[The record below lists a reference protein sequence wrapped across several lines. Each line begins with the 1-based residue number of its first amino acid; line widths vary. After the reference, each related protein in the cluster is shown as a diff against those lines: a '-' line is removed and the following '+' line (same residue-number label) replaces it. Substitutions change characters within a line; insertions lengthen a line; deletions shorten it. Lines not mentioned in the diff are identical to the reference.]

1 MSTGVI
7 ETTEMPWGMPGAPS
21 ILGEGGVLDW
31 VNRLFFIPKG
41 SALHAPESDALF
53 MGIFW
58 LSVVCFVVLMFLMV
72 YWAIKYRRRP
82 GKISQPS
89 ASHNT
94 PLEIAWTVLPL
105 GIMAIMFFKGFHGY
119 MAHTVVPAGAL
130 ELDLTAQ
137 KWDWTVTYPGGENSP
152 EKIQVGDKMVPVFVV
167 PANTPVRFR
176 MKSIDVIHSF
186 WIPDF
191 RGKFDVMPNRYTV
204 YWFHADDPKA
214 GQVLPPGSPAA
225 GAPYEDHWI
234 FCAEYCGDSHSE
246 MTGMLRVVPQAAY
259 DKIIGTWGTAGMTP
273 VQLGKRTWTV
283 KCSSCHTIDG
293 KQGTGPTWLN
303 LYGREEAYT
312 DGTKY
317 TAEQMGDSVFFSN
330 YVRESILEPSK
341 KIVAGFGNQ
350 MVSFQGQIKEEE
362 IDGIIAFIKSISE
375 KGIKEGAA
383 APAPDGEAK

>member
-1 MSTGVI
+1 MITGAIASMGAQSGALVI
-7 ETTEMPWGMPGAPS
+7 GETG
-21 ILGEGGVLDW
+21 GGVLEW
-31 VNRLFFIPKG
+31 FHGLFFRPSG
-41 SALHAPESDALF
+41 SARGAPAVDSVF
-53 MGIFW
+53 MGIWW

-82 GKISQPS
+82 GRISEPS

-119 MAHTVVPAGAL
+119 MEHVVAPAGAL
-130 ELDLTAQ
+130 QYELTAQ
-137 KWDWTVTYPGGENSP
+137 KWDWTITYPGGENSP
-152 EKIQVGDKMVPVFVV
+152 EKIVVGDKEVPVFVV
-167 PANTPVRFR
+167 PANTPVMLR

-186 WIPDF
+186 WVPDF

-204 YWFHADDPKA
+204 YWFQADDPKG

-246 MTGMLRVVPQAAY
+246 MTGILRVVPPSAY
-259 DKIIGTWGTAGMTP
+259 EKILGTWGTAGMTP
-273 VQLGKRTWTV
+273 VQLGKRVNAV
-283 KCSSCHTIDG
+283 KCSSCHTTDG
-293 KQGTGPTWLN
+293 KAGTGPSWKDI
-303 LYGREEAYT
+303 YGHEVKFT
-312 DGTKY
+312 DGTSY
-317 TAEQMGDSVFFSN
+317 TAEQMSDPIFFAN

-362 IDGIIAFIKSISE
+362 IAGVIAFLKSLSD
-375 KGIKEGAA
+375 KGQAEGGA
-383 APAPDGEAK
+383 APAGEAKK